1 MHIKLD
7 LRFPVPTEK
16 LPKTTPAELAGQL
29 DETIQTISKND
40 TGIVIAMGD
49 KPNVLLCP
57 AAWFNFCFDDDFGCI
72 INSAV
77 RYSIG
82 RETYMPSTVASYVR
96 NYMDVLDRKTINV
109 MLEDIDDALKDE
121 HLAQRSL
128 WVHLK
133 NDLLAHLKNE
143 P

>member
-1 MHIKLD
+1 
-7 LRFPVPTEK
+7 
-16 LPKTTPAELAGQL
+16 
-29 DETIQTISKND
+29 
-40 TGIVIAMGD
+40 
-49 KPNVLLCP
+49 
-57 AAWFNFCFDDDFGCI
+57 
-72 INSAV
+72 
-77 RYSIG
+77 
-82 RETYMPSTVASYVR
+82 MPSTVASYVR

>member
-1 MHIKLD
+1 
-7 LRFPVPTEK
+7 
-16 LPKTTPAELAGQL
+16 
-29 DETIQTISKND
+29 
-40 TGIVIAMGD
+40 MGD

-109 MLEDIDDALKDE
+109 YS
-121 HLAQRSL
+121 LASGLLSGTVKYHTASSFAGKLNINENRFCISNTAARS
-128 WVHLK
+128 WT
-133 NDLLAHLKNE
+133 E
-143 P
+143 PSTAR